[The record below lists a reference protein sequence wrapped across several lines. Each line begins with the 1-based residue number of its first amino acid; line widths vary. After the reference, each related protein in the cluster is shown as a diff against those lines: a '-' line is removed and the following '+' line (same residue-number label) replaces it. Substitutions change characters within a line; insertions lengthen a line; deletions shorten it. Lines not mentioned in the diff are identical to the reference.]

1 MNEPAKDK
9 TGSDTVFAGAVPE
22 MYETLMVPLIFEP
35 YALDLADRLAPRS
48 PRRVLEIAAGTGVV
62 TRRLAARLPAGATI
76 VATDLNQAMLDHAA
90 SVGTAR
96 PVEWRQADAMQL
108 PFPDRSFDAVVC
120 QFGVMFFPDKAK
132 AFAEAR
138 RVLAAGGV
146 FLFNAWDRIE
156 DNEIAD
162 TVTAAL
168 AVLYPADPRDLHMV
182 FLISPGPGGG
192 GGGGGLKQPAP
203 PPPAAVK
210 GVQKLRSPIP
220 PVRRQPKPVQ
230 VVARNVTPPP
240 RVDPPPV
247 VKPQEPPPVAKAQ
260 AIPAVFAPVV
270 PVAADP
276 VDRAGTP
283 SKSPPSPE
291 PADSRGP
298 GTGGGTGSG
307 QGTGIGPGDGS
318 GIGPGS
324 GGGTGGGPY
333 RPGAGISPPSI
344 LREVTPDYTDEGRR
358 RAVQG
363 DVVLEIVVR
372 ADGSV
377 GSVKT
382 LQGLGYGLDQR
393 AADAVR
399 QWRFN
404 PARRY
409 GTPVDVIVEVAVE
422 FKLR

>member
-1 MNEPAKDK
+1 MTALSDLPDVYSVDEIAQAAGVRPRDVGALASAGVIRPLLPDGRFYTAGEAVTAVRALNRGGAARERPLFRPS
-9 TGSDTVFAGAVPE
+9 TGTRRQPGMPIALAGA
-22 MYETLMVPLIFEP
+22 LHAGIL
-35 YALDLADRLAPRS
+35 ALVVFVTSLDVVNS
-48 PRRVLEIAAGTGVV
+48 QTRV
-62 TRRLAARLPAGATI
+62 
-76 VATDLNQAMLDHAA
+76 N
-90 SVGTAR
+90 
-96 PVEWRQADAMQL
+96 
-108 PFPDRSFDAVVC
+108 PD
-120 QFGVMFFPDKAK
+120 Q
-132 AFAEAR
+132 
-138 RVLAAGGV
+138 
-146 FLFNAWDRIE
+146 
-156 DNEIAD
+156 
-162 TVTAAL
+162 
-168 AVLYPADPRDLHMV
+168 RDLHMV